1 MEEVTRVAVP
11 QPLVPGLDLG
21 GAAIGPLEGQV
32 VALARPPP
40 GRKLAATAFPKQDA
54 RHMASE
60 GLLSAWEWHSDVDI
74 GVAALVAL
82 DRLVPPDLDVRL
94 LSSTGDHLSVEV
106 VRGAAPVP
114 ADALWYVETRGAF
127 EVVRREDGPDGR
139 VVLSLAARLPR

>member
-1 MEEVTRVAVP
+1 
-11 QPLVPGLDLG
+11 
-21 GAAIGPLEGQV
+21 
-32 VALARPPP
+32 
-40 GRKLAATAFPKQDA
+40 
-54 RHMASE
+54 MASE
-60 GLLSAWEWHSDVDI
+60 GLLGAWEWHSDVDI

-94 LSSTGDHLSVEV
+94 LSSSGDRLSVEV